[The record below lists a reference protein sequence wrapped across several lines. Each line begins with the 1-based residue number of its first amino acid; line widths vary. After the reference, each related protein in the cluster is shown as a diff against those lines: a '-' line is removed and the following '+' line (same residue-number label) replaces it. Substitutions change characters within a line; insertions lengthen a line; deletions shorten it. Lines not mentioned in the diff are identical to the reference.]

1 VHLTRLEYEILA
13 VLAGNGGRV
22 ITHERL
28 LRSVMGQGYED
39 ATGALRVH
47 ILNLRKKLEDVPAEP
62 RVLVTEPGIGYRFVI
77 DDIHV
82 GERFD

>member
-1 VHLTRLEYEILA
+1 VHLTRLEYEICT
-13 VLAGNGGRV
+13 VLARNGGRV

-28 LRSVMGQGYED
+28 RQSVMGPGGED

-62 RVLVTEPGIGYRFVI
+62 RVLLTEPGVGYRFML
-77 DDIHV
+77 DQFD
-82 GERFD
+82 GEPVTE